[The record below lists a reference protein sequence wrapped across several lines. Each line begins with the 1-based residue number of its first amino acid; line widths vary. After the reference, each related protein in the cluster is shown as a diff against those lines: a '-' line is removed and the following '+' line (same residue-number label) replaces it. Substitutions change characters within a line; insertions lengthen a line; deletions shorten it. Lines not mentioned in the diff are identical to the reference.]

1 MELSLQALAERF
13 GGEIVYPGEAY
24 NIKFSSIN
32 TDTRAINHGD
42 VFVALKGPNFD
53 GHNYLDVATRKGAA
67 AAIVETPN
75 TNLDLPQWCVSD
87 SYKALG
93 ELGLASREKFKGKV
107 IGVTGSCGKTTVKGM
122 LAAICSLAGS
132 TVATRGNLNNHIGVP
147 LSLMRLANE
156 HQFAVIEAG
165 TSGPNEIKY
174 LAELIQPH
182 VAIVNNIMPVHVEG
196 FGSVEAIAIDK
207 AHLYR
212 GLVAGGVGVLN
223 VASAQQPTLLDALQG
238 KKITRFNPEL
248 TDEAADVR
256 VQNIKQDTFGRAEFS
271 AIIEGEEVELK
282 LGVLGAHNVA
292 NALAAASAARAVGIR
307 VELIKRGLE
316 KYTGDKGRMQLAR
329 VNEKLTVI
337 DDTYN
342 ASPGSVKAAI
352 DYVAQFERSAIV
364 LGDMGEL
371 GEMRNSAHEE
381 IGRYA
386 QQKQIKQLWC
396 TGEAS
401 RFTAQGYGPHAKWF
415 EDKEQLKQA
424 LPMLCSSEV
433 VVLVK
438 GSRSTRMEQIV
449 NALLASGEQK

>member
-1 MELSLQALAERF
+1 M
-13 GGEIVYPGEAY
+13 
-24 NIKFSSIN
+24 
-32 TDTRAINHGD
+32 
-42 VFVALKGPNFD
+42 
-53 GHNYLDVATRKGAA
+53 
-67 AAIVETPN
+67 
-75 TNLDLPQWCVSD
+75 
-87 SYKALG
+87 
-93 ELGLASREKFKGKV
+93 
-107 IGVTGSCGKTTVKGM
+107 
-122 LAAICSLAGS
+122 
-132 TVATRGNLNNHIGVP
+132 
-147 LSLMRLANE
+147 
-156 HQFAVIEAG
+156 
-165 TSGPNEIKY
+165 
-174 LAELIQPH
+174 AELIQPH

-292 NALAAASAARAVGIR
+292 NALAAASAARAVGIS